1 MKEECPYC
9 HKQAE
14 VGWIKFTNKSKI
26 KLILCECIP
35 SGSIFFMNEPSITT
49 IDSMKV
55 MEE

>member
-14 VGWIKFTNKSKI
+14 VGWIQFTNKSKI
-26 KLILCECIP
+26 KMILCECIP
-35 SGSIFFMNEPSITT
+35 KDRIFFMNEPSKTT

-55 MEE
+55 MEG